1 MTAKADTTALFF
13 GIIELMKNKK
23 YRANYGTEKRNVQLK
38 IDEIVAEK
46 VIPADDSVRLLDEIM
61 EEMDY
66 TPLMRAYKR
75 TGRRPATN
83 PVTMLKIVVYAIM
96 EGIFSSRA
104 IASACKRDINFIWL
118 LNGENAPNH
127 SEIARFRSKRLVECG
142 EELFYQIIKRLSELG
157 EIKYEH
163 LFVDGTKIEANAN
176 KYSFVWKKSTTKYE
190 TRLHGK
196 LEKLMPE
203 LCTRHSILGDSPE
216 EVLRALEQK
225 VTLPFVYGRGNR
237 KSELQRDIELL
248 RELLG
253 RKVKYAGYQE
263 TFQGRNSFS
272 KTDPDATFM
281 HMKDDHMRNA
291 QLKPGYNIQ
300 LGVEG
305 EYITGVHVS
314 SERSDQLTLIPLLNN
329 MEVHLGISY
338 GDVTADAGYE
348 SEENYTYFQSKTTK
362 CYIKPQNYERSKT
375 KKYKSNMALRENM
388 PYDEILDEY
397 TCQNGKTLRAVYV
410 GKRKSKSGFESE
422 ITYYAC
428 DGCEGC
434 PYKKKCTRSKGNR
447 TLQVSKKFIE
457 QREQSLNHITSEKG
471 ILLRMNRSIQ
481 SEGAFG
487 VIKQDYGF
495 RQFLLRGNKKVLT
508 EILLLAM
515 GYNIN
520 KYHNKIQKNRTGR
533 QLFEK
538 LTA

>member
-1 MTAKADTTALFF
+1 M
-13 GIIELMKNKK
+13 
-23 YRANYGTEKRNVQLK
+23 QLK
-38 IDEIVAEK
+38 IDEVFAEK
-46 VIPADDSVRLLDEIM
+46 IIPADDSVRLLDEIM
-61 EEMDY
+61 EGMDY

-83 PVTMLKIVVYAIM
+83 PVTMLKILVYANM
-96 EGIFSSRA
+96 EGIYSSRA
-104 IASACKRDINFIWL
+104 IATACNRDINFIWL
-118 LNGENAPNH
+118 LNGEKAPNH
-127 SEIARFRSKRLVECG
+127 SEIARFRSKRLTECA
-142 EELFYQIIKRLSELG
+142 EELFYQLVEKLSEMG

-190 TRLHGK
+190 TRVN
-196 LEKLMPE
+196 EKLAKLIPQMCSKHGIFADTPE
-203 LCTRHSILGDSPE
+203 TLLD
-216 EVLRALEQK
+216 LLEQK
-225 VTLPFVYGRGNR
+225 VTAPFVHGRGRR

-248 RELLG
+248 RELIS
-253 RKVKYAGYQE
+253 RKAKYAGYQA
-263 TFQGRNSFS
+263 TFNGRNSFS

-281 HMKDDHMRNA
+281 HMKEDHMRNA

-300 LGVEG
+300 LGIEG
-305 EYITGVHVS
+305 EYMTGVYIS
-314 SERSDQLTLIPLLNN
+314 SERSDQLALIPLMEN
-329 MEVHLGISY
+329 MESHLGQCYS
-338 GDVTADAGYE
+338 DVTADAGYE
-348 SEENYTYFQSKTTK
+348 SEENYTYFEDKAIE

-388 PYDEILDEY
+388 PYDAVLDEY
-397 TCQNGKTLRAVYV
+397 TCQNGKKLRAAYV

-422 ITYYAC
+422 VTYYEC
-428 DGCEGC
+428 ESCEGC
-434 PYKKKCTRSKGNR
+434 PSKKKCTRSKGNR
-447 TLQVSKKFIE
+447 KLQVSKRFIK
-457 QREQSLNHITSEKG
+457 QRKQSLEKITSEKG
-471 ILLRMNRSIQ
+471 IMLRMNRSIQ

-508 EILLLAM
+508 EIILIAM

-520 KYHNKIQKNRTGR
+520 KLHNKIQHNRTGR

>member
-1 MTAKADTTALFF
+1 VKQK
-13 GIIELMKNKK
+13 IHQQ
-23 YRANYGTEKRNVQLK
+23 NYGTEKRNVQLK
-38 IDEIVAEK
+38 IDECFAEK
-46 VIPADDSVRLLDEIM
+46 IIPANDSVRLLDEIM

-83 PVTMLKIVVYAIM
+83 PVTMLKILVYAAM

-104 IASACKRDINFIWL
+104 IATACKRDINFIWL
-118 LNGENAPNH
+118 LNGEEAPNH
-127 SEIARFRSKRLVECG
+127 SEIARFRSKRLTECG
-142 EELFYQIIKRLSELG
+142 EELFYQVVKTLSKHG
-157 EIKYEH
+157 EITFEH

-190 TRLHGK
+190 TRLLGK
-196 LEKLMPE
+196 LEKLTAE
-203 LCTRHSILGDSPE
+203 LCSRYGILANTPE
-216 EVLRALEQK
+216 DLLRELEQR
-225 VTLPFVYGRGNR
+225 VTIPFVYGRGRR
-237 KSELQRDIELL
+237 KSEFQRDIELL
-248 RELLG
+248 RELIG

-263 TFQGRNSFS
+263 TFRGRNSFS
-272 KTDPDATFM
+272 KTDTDATFM
-281 HMKDDHMRNA
+281 RMKDDHMRNA

-305 EYITGVHVS
+305 EYITGVHIS
-314 SERSDQLTLIPLLNN
+314 SERSDQLTLIPLLDN
-329 MEVHLGISY
+329 MAAHLGNCYADI
-338 GDVTADAGYE
+338 TADAGYE
-348 SEENYTYFQSKTTK
+348 SEENYTYFEDKTTE

-388 PYDEILDEY
+388 VYDEKLDEY
-397 TCQNGKTLRAVYV
+397 TCQNGKKLRVVYV

-428 DGCEGC
+428 EGCEGC

-457 QREQSLNHITSEKG
+457 QRALSLERISSEKG
-471 ILLRMNRSIQ
+471 ILLRINRSIQ

>member
-1 MTAKADTTALFF
+1 
-13 GIIELMKNKK
+13 MKNK
-23 YRANYGTEKRNVQLK
+23 NYHVNYDTGKRNVQLK

-46 VIPADDSVRLLDEIM
+46 VIPADDSVRLLDEMM
-61 EEMDY
+61 EEMDFA
-66 TPLMRAYKR
+66 PLLRAYKR

-83 PVTMLKIVVYAIM
+83 PVTMLKLLLYANM
-96 EGIFSSRA
+96 EGITSSRA
-104 IASACKRDINFIWL
+104 IASASSRDINYIWL
-118 LNGENAPNH
+118 LNGEKAPNH
-127 SEIARFRSKRLVECG
+127 SEIARFRSKRLTECG
-142 EELFYQIIKRLSELG
+142 EELFYQLVEKLSGLG

-190 TRLHGK
+190 TRVQGK

-203 LCTRHSILGDSPE
+203 LCARHNVQTDTPE
-216 EVLRALEQK
+216 ELLLELDQK
-225 VTLPFVYGRGNR
+225 VTVPFVHGRGKR
-237 KSELQRDIELL
+237 KSELQRDLELL
-248 RELLG
+248 QELLS
-253 RKVKYAGYQE
+253 RKEKYAGYQE
-263 TFQGRNSFS
+263 TFNGRNSFS

-281 HMKDDHMRNA
+281 HMKEDHMRNS

-314 SERSDQLTLIPLLNN
+314 SDRSDQLALIPLLEN
-329 MEVHLGISY
+329 MQAHLGKIY
-338 GDVTADAGYE
+338 EDVTADAGYE
-348 SEENYTYFQSKTTK
+348 SEENYTYFEGKTTE
-362 CYIKPQNYERSKT
+362 CFIKPQNYERSKT

-388 PYDEILDEY
+388 LYDAALDEY
-397 TCQNGKTLRAVYV
+397 TCQAGKKLRAVYV
-410 GKRKSKSGFESE
+410 GKRKSKTGFERE
-422 ITYYAC
+422 VTYYEC
-428 DGCEGC
+428 ESCEGC
-434 PYKKKCTRSKGNR
+434 QHKKKCTRSKDKR
-447 TLQVSKKFIE
+447 TMQVSKKFTE
-457 QREQSLNHITSEKG
+457 QRKQSLERITNEKG
-471 ILLRMNRSIQ
+471 ILLRINRSIQ

-508 EILLLAM
+508 EILMVAM

-520 KYHNKIQKNRTGR
+520 KYHSKIQQKRTGR

>member
-1 MTAKADTTALFF
+1 MT
-13 GIIELMKNKK
+13 NKK
-23 YRANYGTEKRNVQLK
+23 HRVHYGTEKRNVQLK
-38 IDEIVAEK
+38 IDEVFAEK
-46 VIPADDSVRLLDEIM
+46 IIPADDSVRLLDEVM
-61 EEMDY
+61 EEMEY

-83 PVTMLKIVVYAIM
+83 PVTMLKILVYAIM
-96 EGIFSSRA
+96 QGIFSSRA

-118 LNGENAPNH
+118 LNGEKAPNH
-127 SEIARFRSKRLVECG
+127 SEIARFRSKRLTECG
-142 EELFYQIIKRLSELG
+142 EELFYQLVKKLSELG

-190 TRLHGK
+190 TRLHER
-196 LEKLMPE
+196 LAKLMPE
-203 LCTRHSILGDSPE
+203 LCSRHGILSDTPE
-216 EVLRALEQK
+216 EMLRALERK
-225 VTLPFVYGRGNR
+225 VTTAFVHGRGKR

-248 RELLG
+248 RESLC
-253 RKVKYAGYQE
+253 RKGKYAGYQE
-263 TFQGRNSFS
+263 TFKGRNSFS
-272 KTDPDATFM
+272 RTDPDATFM

-305 EYITGVHVS
+305 EYITGVYVS
-314 SERSDQLTLIPLLNN
+314 SERSDQLALIPLMEN
-329 MEVHLGISY
+329 MEAYLGKTY
-338 GDVTADAGYE
+338 EDLTADAGYE
-348 SEENYTYFQSKTTK
+348 SEENYTYFECKPTE

-388 PYDEILDEY
+388 AYDTVLDEY
-397 TCQNGKTLRAVYV
+397 TCQAGKKLKAVYV

-422 ITYYAC
+422 ITYYEC
-428 DGCEGC
+428 EGCEGC
-434 PYKKKCTRSKGNR
+434 PHKKKCSRAKDNR
-447 TLQVSKKFIE
+447 TLQVSKKFIG
-457 QREQSLNHITSEKG
+457 QRQLSLERITSEKG
-471 ILLRMNRSIQ
+471 VLLRMNRSIQ

-495 RQFLLRGNKKVLT
+495 RQFLLRGNKKVLV
-508 EILLLAM
+508 EILLVAM
-515 GYNIN
+515 GYNLN
-520 KYHNKIQKNRTGR
+520 KLHSKIQKNRTGR